1 MKQDN
6 FKPLPQYMEKV
17 TNLKQTT
24 NQQWR
29 WLSEG
34 RCSHRHRYTSHFN
47 CFLKEYN
54 IEEKIAY
61 LDTEFYVGKNSWGK
75 LAGDWGFILC
85 WVIGDGKG
93 NYAWDVIKPQE
104 VFTVQDKRIVTSCVK
119 ELSKYDRVVHQYGN
133 HADIPLLRTRALAH
147 GLDFPSYG
155 EIATTDIYQ
164 IAKHKLCLSSNSQKM
179 ISKLLFGKTEKTEV
193 DPKIWL
199 AAVRGNKTALARI
212 LIHCKADVRD
222 LERNAKKLMKYSRKS
237 NISI

>member
-1 MKQDN
+1 MN
-6 FKPLPQYMEKV
+6 FNK
-17 TNLKQTT
+17 
-24 NQQWR
+24 
-29 WLSEG
+29 LSKDEIVKMSNF
-34 RCSHRHRYTSHFN
+34 RCSHGHTGLSHPN
-47 CFLKEYN
+47 CFLKERG

-93 NYAWDVIKPQE
+93 NYAYDVIKPQE
-104 VFTVQDKRIVTSCVK
+104 VFTIQDKRIVTSCVK
-119 ELSKYDRVVHQYGN
+119 ELSKYDRVVHHYGN
-133 HADIPLLRTRALAH
+133 ACDLPLLRTRALSH
-147 GLDFPSYG
+147 GLDFPGYG

-199 AAVRGNKTALARI
+199 AAVRGDKKALTQI
-212 LIHCKADVRD
+212 LNHCKADVRD